1 MPGTISYFDKEGGVK
16 RTATFEGANSA
27 AKESIGGDFF
37 DSKDMNG
44 INLLSKDIL
53 AEIERDTEA
62 FWLEDDSVLPFIAEL
77 KAKCGS
83 HTGNESHGGNL
94 RVSSPQHLGQAGYTA
109 EAKGGGEPGPPAEG
123 YAGGFSPPKRRAS
136 AAEEMNVLAS
146 LMGLQVDDTAE
157 EMKPI
162 KMSFDIMWAGAG
174 GEGKE
179 DEGSVNTVMHDG
191 VGRRSS
197 LADRMGELDMDEE
210 EEKAEAKDDGEEKG
224 GEGSDDEDDLLD
236 LLDSVK

>member
-83 HTGNESHGGNL
+83 HTGN
-94 RVSSPQHLGQAGYTA
+94 SSVLTAGQHRLKA
-109 EAKGGGEPGPPAEG
+109 AKEG
-123 YAGGFSPPKRRAS
+123 ML
-136 AAEEMNVLAS
+136 EV
-146 LMGLQVDDTAE
+146 V
-157 EMKPI
+157 
-162 KMSFDIMWAGAG
+162 
-174 GEGKE
+174 
-179 DEGSVNTVMHDG
+179 
-191 VGRRSS
+191 
-197 LADRMGELDMDEE
+197 
-210 EEKAEAKDDGEEKG
+210 
-224 GEGSDDEDDLLD
+224 
-236 LLDSVK
+236 